1 MCHKWIS
8 FLVGSR
14 LLQSGI
20 FLFIG
25 NPQKPCSPQAVI
37 MDEWRKVNTAF
48 AFWQGLQKEGRA
60 VVTLPSG
67 YARVAMLPFR
77 TDGIP
82 LHAAI
87 ALLAGWPDLCEAWS
101 QSHRFLLCLFPYA
114 RVPRWLPGLA

>member
-8 FLVGSR
+8 FFGWFPAATVGNFLVY
-14 LLQSGI
+14 
-20 FLFIG
+20 IG
-25 NPQKPCSPQAVI
+25 NPRKPYSPQAVI
-37 MDEWRKVNTAF
+37 MDEWRKGNTAF

-82 LHAAI
+82 LHAAT

-101 QSHRFLLCLFPYA
+101 QSHRFLFCLFPYA
-114 RVPRWLPGLA
+114 LVPR

>member
-1 MCHKWIS
+1 MRSSSSVCAMPINGHEHIVS
-8 FLVGSR
+8 VSQVL
-14 LLQSGI
+14 I
-20 FLFIG
+20 ILF
-25 NPQKPCSPQAVI
+25 VI
-37 MDEWRKVNTAF
+37 MDEWRKGNTAF

-82 LHAAI
+82 LHAAT

-114 RVPRWLPGLA
+114 LVPRWLLGLA

>member
-37 MDEWRKVNTAF
+37 MDEWRKWNTAF

-82 LHAAI
+82 LHAAT

-101 QSHRFLLCLFPYA
+101 QSHRFLLCLPFPDVL
-114 RVPRWLPGLA
+114 VPR